1 MWQRTGLWSSSHF
14 SLFVQFLIIFFQ
26 LLLGFAPPC
35 LSFSNPTIPAW
46 QLHTAFIAISTQ
58 PPSSCSS
65 LQTAPK
71 PGWPVFASQAI
82 QGPLPWTASPERCW
96 CRDRPS
102 PCRRWDAGSPQELL
116 SPQDHSWAPKIT
128 SKAALSSKSSG
139 EGLAPSTWA
148 APRAQGGMP
157 GRPDLYKDLGK
168 QTAGLHRAA
177 TSSPK
182 QITHK
187 KQQLCSLW
195 LKFISC
201 RKYYETSNT
210 VS

>member
-35 LSFSNPTIPAW
+35 LSFSNSTIPAW

-82 QGPLPWTASPERCW
+82 QGPLPWTTSPERRW

-102 PCRRWDAGSPQELL
+102 PCRPWDVGSPQELP
-116 SPQDHSWAPKIT
+116 SPQDHQQGSAEQQILWIRTGTFNLSCSRSSRSAQRRDARETWSVQGFGQADCGVTQSSHLK
-128 SKAALSSKSSG
+128 SKANNTQEATAMQS
-139 EGLAPSTWA
+139 LAQVYLLRKVLW
-148 APRAQGGMP
+148 
-157 GRPDLYKDLGK
+157 DLQHCFL
-168 QTAGLHRAA
+168 
-177 TSSPK
+177 
-182 QITHK
+182 
-187 KQQLCSLW
+187 
-195 LKFISC
+195 
-201 RKYYETSNT
+201 N
-210 VS
+210 